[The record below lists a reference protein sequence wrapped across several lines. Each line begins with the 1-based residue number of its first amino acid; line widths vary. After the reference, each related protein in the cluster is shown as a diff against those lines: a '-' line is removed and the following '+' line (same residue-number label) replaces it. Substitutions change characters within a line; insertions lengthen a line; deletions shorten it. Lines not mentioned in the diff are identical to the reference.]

1 MTNGDDDLG
10 RKTVLTFGTEVA
22 AEHRSHRSTVDAAV
36 ELKTI
41 GNTVDESG
49 TKNSLNQSRTKPR
62 WRNTVEKLEGKLR
75 KLSRTRIL
83 SEQQQQ
89 PRPPT
94 PAYSSKRSRQSEEQE
109 AD

>member
-1 MTNGDDDLG
+1 MS
-10 RKTVLTFGTEVA
+10 FGTEVA
-22 AEHRSHRSTVDAAV
+22 AEHRSHSSTVDAAV

-49 TKNSLNQSRTKPR
+49 TKNGLNQSRTKPR
-62 WRNTVEKLEGKLR
+62 WRNTVEKLEDKLR
-75 KLSRTRIL
+75 KLSKTRIL
-83 SEQQQQ
+83 SEQQQR

-94 PAYSSKRSRQSEEQE
+94 PAYSSKRTEQSEE